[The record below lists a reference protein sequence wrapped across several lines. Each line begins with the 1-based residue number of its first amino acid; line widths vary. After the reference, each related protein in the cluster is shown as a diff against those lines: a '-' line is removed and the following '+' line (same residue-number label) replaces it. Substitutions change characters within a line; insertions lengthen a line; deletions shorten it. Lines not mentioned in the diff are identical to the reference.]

1 MKSRIIGIVAF
12 ATILMSSNIAS
23 AQTAVRVVFHP
34 IRDNKL
40 ALWIAQDAGF
50 FKKNGL
56 AVTLAHEPHERG
68 ENAVNSVLAKEID
81 IAVAGFRDAV
91 KPVMSSGKADLVVIA
106 SLASNPFIFI
116 ASPEIK
122 TPQDLKG
129 KKIWS
134 ALPGH
139 GPDVS
144 TQVVLRHMGLD
155 PSKDVEF
162 VRCEDGCSATLLGQK
177 VKGHSIGVSWTLD
190 GKVSGSL
197 SSRSTLKDLKA
208 AGKNVNVLVDFID
221 AGLDITAA
229 DLMVRKDWLATNR
242 ATAKAFLK
250 SLVEAT
256 AYAKKNREFTEAIQR
271 KYLLEEY
278 KTGMESKFED
288 YVLGVL
294 PSKPYPSAKGVE
306 VAIWEKGKGS
316 YFYQSHKPAE
326 FVDASVMQEL
336 EAEGVFK

>member
-1 MKSRIIGIVAF
+1 MKSNLLRAVGF
-12 ATILMSSNIAS
+12 AAIFMASTGAIAD
-23 AQTAVRVVFHP
+23 TALRVTYHP

-40 ALWIAQDAGF
+40 ALWVAQDAGF

-56 AVTLAHEPHERG
+56 AVTLTPEPHEKG
-68 ENAVNSVLAKEID
+68 ENAVNAVLAKEID
-81 IAVAGFRDAV
+81 VAVAGFRDAV
-91 KPVMSSGKADLVVIA
+91 KPLATNGKPDLVVIA

-144 TQVVLRHMGLD
+144 TQAVLRYMGLD
-155 PSKDVEF
+155 PTKDVEIL
-162 VRCEDGCSATLLGQK
+162 RCEDGCSATLFGQK
-177 VKGHSIGVSWTLD
+177 VKGHSIGVSWMLD

-197 SSRSTLKDLKA
+197 SSRSTLNDLKE
-208 AGKNVNVLVDFID
+208 AGKNVTVLVDFID

-229 DLMVRKDWLATNR
+229 DLIVRKDWLAANR

-306 VAIWEKGKGS
+306 LAIWEKGQGAS
-316 YFYQSHKPAE
+316 FYAVHKPAE
-326 FVDASVMQEL
+326 FVDASLMHEL
-336 EAEGVFK
+336 EAEGLFK

>member
-1 MKSRIIGIVAF
+1 MKSFLGVVAF
-12 ATILMSSNIAS
+12 AAVVVASNIAS
-23 AQTAVRVVFHP
+23 AETALRVTYHP

-40 ALWIAQDAGF
+40 ALWVAQDAGF

-56 AVTLAHEPHERG
+56 AVTLAHEPQEKG
-68 ENAVNSVLAKEID
+68 ENAVQSVLAREIE

-91 KPVMSSGKADLVVIA
+91 KPVMESGKADLVVIA

-134 ALPGH
+134 ALAGH

-144 TQVVLRHMGLD
+144 TQVALRHMGLD
-155 PSKDVEF
+155 PGKDVEI
-162 VRCEDGCSATLLGQK
+162 VRCEEGCSATLLGQK
-177 VKGHSIGVSWTLD
+177 VKGHSIGVAWTLD

-197 SSRSTLKDLKA
+197 SSRSTLKDLKDA
-208 AGKNVNVLVDFID
+208 NKNVTLLVDFID

-229 DLMVRKDWLATNR
+229 DLMVRKDWLAANR

-256 AYAKKNREFTEAIQR
+256 AYAKKNKEFTEAIQR

-294 PSKPYPSAKGVE
+294 PSKPTPSAKGVE
-306 VAIWEKGKGS
+306 IAIWEKGKGAS
-316 YFYQSHKPAE
+316 FYKDHQPAE
-326 FVDASVMQEL
+326 FVDASLTQEL
-336 EAEGVFK
+336 EAEGLFKQ